1 MKVAIKNKLSLFVII
16 FATFIVIWV
25 NHNFSYWNKKDG
37 IINWDVIS
45 YYSYLPAF
53 FVYHDLELKFHKY
66 EEEDVYIMWPK
77 TLDNGKKLIKTT
89 MGLSFMYLPFFL
101 IAHGYSYISGLETTG
116 YTPIYRYFLVLSS
129 IFYFLLGLI
138 FVRKILLK
146 YFNDKVTAISL
157 LVISL
162 GTNLYFFT
170 TFKAAMPH
178 TYLFCLFSIF
188 VWLTIRWHQDPNY
201 GKSILLGLVAGLIT
215 LIRPTDILISLFFIL
230 YGIKNLKDVSTK
242 INLFINKWVFILII
256 LLSAFI
262 VFIPQMLYWKLITGY
277 YLYYSYGDEHFFWD
291 KPHIIDGLFS
301 YRKGWLVY
309 TPVMSFA
316 LIGIFLLKKK
326 LKSFFV
332 PILIFTILN
341 IYIILSWWCW
351 WYGGSF
357 GQRSFI
363 DSYAIMSIPLAAV
376 TNYVFNRKLVFI
388 KYIYSTVLLFFIA
401 LNVFNSYQYIHEV
414 IHYDG
419 TTKELY
425 WRYFGRYNKIDTKK
439 DYWDLIRRPD
449 YELAKK
455 GIYKDQVKKR

>member
-1 MKVAIKNKLSLFVII
+1 MKVTIKNKLSLYAII
-16 FATFIVIWV
+16 FATIIVTWV
-25 NHNFSYWNKKDG
+25 NHNFSYWNKKEG
-37 IINWDVIS
+37 VINWDVIS

-53 FVYHDLELKFHKY
+53 FVYNDLELKFHKY

-101 IAHGYSYISGLETTG
+101 MAHGYSYIAGIEMTG
-116 YTPIYRYFLVLSS
+116 YTSIYKYFLVLSS
-129 IFYFLLGLI
+129 IFYFLLGLV

-146 YFNDKVTAISL
+146 YFNDKITSISL
-157 LVISL
+157 LVIAL

-170 TFKAAMPH
+170 TFKVAMPH
-178 TYLFCLFSIF
+178 TYLLCLFAIF
-188 VWLTIRWHQDPNY
+188 IWLTIRWHQSPNY
-201 GKSILLGLVAGLIT
+201 GRSILLGLVAGLIT
-215 LIRPTDILISLFFIL
+215 LIRPMDILISIFFIL
-230 YGIKNLKDVSTK
+230 YGIKNLKDISTK
-242 INLFINKWVFILII
+242 INLFVNKRIFVLII

-262 VFIPQMLYWKLITGY
+262 VFIPQMLYWKLITGH
-277 YLYYSYGDEHFFWD
+277 YLYYSYGDERFFWD

-316 LIGIFLLKKK
+316 LIGIFFLKKN

-357 GQRSFI
+357 GQRAFI
-363 DSYAIMSIPLAAV
+363 ESYAILSIPLAV
-376 TNYVFNRKLVFI
+376 VINYIYNRKLVFV
-388 KYIYSTVLLFFIA
+388 KYIFTTLLLFFII

-425 WRYFGRYNKIDTKK
+425 WRYFGRYEKIDTKK